1 MLSREKAK
9 REEAWTQLAK
19 AFNNNERVTG
29 TIFGRVKGGFTVD
42 LSGAVPFL
50 PGSQV
55 DILPVR
61 DVSPLMG
68 TPQPFQILKMDRSR
82 GNIVVS
88 RRSVMEDTRAEQR
101 PHLLAHLKEG
111 HAMAGVVKNT

>member
-1 MLSREKAK
+1 MPELKVGDEVEVYLERMENKNGEAMLSREKAK

-42 LSGAVPFL
+42 LSGAVAFL

-55 DILPVR
+55 DIRPVR
-61 DVSPLMG
+61 DVSPLMEIG
-68 TPQPFQILKMDRSR
+68 RAHVCTPVT
-82 GNIVVS
+82 N
-88 RRSVMEDTRAEQR
+88 
-101 PHLLAHLKEG
+101 AHLVCRLLLEK
-111 HAMAGVVKNT
+111 KK

>member
-42 LSGAVPFL
+42 LSGAVAFL
-50 PGSQV
+50 PRSQV
-55 DILPVR
+55 DTRPVR

-68 TPQPFQILKMDRSR
+68 TPQPFQILKMARSR
-82 GNIVVS
+82 GPPVVS
-88 RRSVMEDTRAEQR
+88 RRALQEDTGAEQST
-101 PHLLAHLKEG
+101 EG
-111 HAMAGVVKNT
+111 HRVEKG